1 MGWPTGIA
9 LYVVIWWIALFAILP
24 LWTRPVAGADPLT
37 GWRGGPGRPRLL
49 KKFLATSILAAVL
62 WGLWYLL
69 VISDWLSFR
78 TGWLAIG
85 DK

>member
-37 GWRGGPGRPRLL
+37 GWRGVPERPRLL